1 MISSR
6 IKSGA
11 WVSTACNPA
20 APPSAV
26 TTLYFCALRISTK
39 SFTFCGVSST
49 TKMVGAESC
58 CSFTSARCSVTH
70 GAECSLVGASSFA
83 STTGAVASEVTRP
96 LATTSTSRCSATGF
110 ASNPSKPAFRIL
122 SWSDADTD
130 AVSAMM
136 GICRVDSPF
145 LICSNASNPLMPG
158 NWISIRIKSGPTSD
172 ANRTPSSPVTASTT
186 R

>member
-1 MISSR
+1 MSSR
-6 IKSGA
+6 IKFGA

-26 TTLYFCALRISTK
+26 TTLYFCALRISTR

-58 CSFTSARCSVTH
+58 GSFTSARCSVTH
-70 GAECSLVGASSFA
+70 GAAWSLIGASSFA
-83 STTGAVASEVTRP
+83 RATGSVASEIAMP
-96 LATTSTSRCSATGF
+96 LATASTSRCSATGF
-110 ASNPSKPAFRIL
+110 ASNPSKPAFNIF

-130 AVSAMM
+130 AVSAIT

-158 NWISIRIKSGPTSD
+158 NWISISIRSGSTSD

-186 R
+186 L